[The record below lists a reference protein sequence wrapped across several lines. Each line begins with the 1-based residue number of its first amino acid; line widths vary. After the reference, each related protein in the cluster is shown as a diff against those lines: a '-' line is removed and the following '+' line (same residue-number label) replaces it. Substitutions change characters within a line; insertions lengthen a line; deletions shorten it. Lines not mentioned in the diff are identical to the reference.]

1 MVLFSPHMK
10 RLTPL
15 ALLLAG
21 LLAFSSCSIFGQQKD
36 DNVGDNLFGEDG
48 DQTTESPVKPN
59 KGKKNTA
66 GKTNDAG
73 TPAIT
78 NAGPQADVSGLPK
91 FKGKGRKLSSVA
103 VSGMYVAFTF
113 DDGPHPTYTPKILD
127 ILKKYNA
134 KATFYV
140 LGSRV
145 NSSPSIVARMVN
157 EGHEVGVHTWNHPSL
172 TKVSMATV
180 RSEMER
186 TIGAIQQASN
196 YTPRTMRPPYGAI
209 NSNLVDFFAQQYGM
223 STIMWSIDTN
233 DWRKPGVQK
242 VINEAVTKAR
252 PGSIILI
259 HDIHASSY
267 QAVEGIV
274 SGLIA
279 RGFKLVTVS
288 QLMAMQSSSAAPV
301 PAAAPAAA
309 PVADIA
315 APSTAGVA
323 TVPAAPAEAPALAPA
338 LPASPESAPSEMLDP
353 FGAAAPVAPVAPE
366 APVAALPAAPSAPEV
381 STDEPAALAP
391 VAPAAPTPTF

>member
-1 MVLFSPHMK
+1 MK
-10 RLTPL
+10 RLTML
-15 ALLLAG
+15 SFIMAG
-21 LLAFSSCSIFGQQKD
+21 LLISSSCSIFGQSQKND
-36 DNVGDNLFGEDG
+36 P
-48 DQTTESPVKPN
+48 DQATPPQEGSAQT
-59 KGKKNTA
+59 
-66 GKTNDAG
+66 G
-73 TPAIT
+73 TPANPNT
-78 NAGPQADVSGLPK
+78 RTPANVNTPAQTGPQQDVSGLPQ

-134 KATFYV
+134 KGTFYV

-145 NSSPSIVARMVN
+145 NTSPSIVARMVN

-172 TKVSMATV
+172 TKCSMATV

-186 TIGAIQQASN
+186 TIAAIQKASN

-209 NSNLVDFFAQQYGM
+209 NANLVDFFAQQYGM

-242 VINEAVTKAR
+242 VINEAVNKAR

-274 SGLIA
+274 AGLIA

-288 QLMAMQSSSAAPV
+288 QLMAMQSSSAPMA
-301 PAAAPAAA
+301 
-309 PVADIA
+309 
-315 APSTAGVA
+315 ST
-323 TVPAAPAEAPALAPA
+323 PAAPAPVVVAAPAPEATPAVAPAPALV
-338 LPASPESAPSEMLDP
+338 ESAPVAEPAPAPAPSAELLDP
-353 FGAAAPVAPVAPE
+353 FGDQNSVAPAAPVAPE
-366 APVAALPAAPSAPEV
+366 ASVAPTA
-381 STDEPAALAP
+381 PAALALP
-391 VAPAAPTPTF
+391 EATVAPAPTF